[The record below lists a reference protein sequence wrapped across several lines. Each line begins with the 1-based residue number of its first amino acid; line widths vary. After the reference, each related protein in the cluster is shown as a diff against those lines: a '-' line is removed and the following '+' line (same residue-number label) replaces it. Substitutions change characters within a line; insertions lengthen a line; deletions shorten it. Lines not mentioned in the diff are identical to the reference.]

1 MTGSPSAFILAGMRA
16 ILSSLVL
23 TIAGNAPALH
33 AQVDY
38 NARIGVTWAT
48 ALLRDAVIN
57 EIEVRQKL
65 APTLV
70 LGAALPIAPLY
81 RAGLE
86 LALATSGYQSKET
99 GGTIVDLGT
108 VHTGSITLGLDGPIF
123 PGLRWRAGAGLL
135 RYWPTDEQG
144 IFLRGGTTRFLAG
157 AGIDYR
163 HPVLPQWDV
172 MASLRYDFHR
182 FTTDELQ
189 ARGFTQSQGV
199 QHMAATIGVARG
211 RR

>member
-1 MTGSPSAFILAGMRA
+1 MRA
-16 ILSSLVL
+16 AFAVHVL
-23 TIAGNAPALH
+23 ITAIMAGSVAPLR

-38 NARIGVTWAT
+38 NARLGVTWAT
-48 ALLRDAVIN
+48 ALLRDNVFN

-65 APTLV
+65 APTLA

-86 LALATSGYQSKET
+86 LTLTTSGYQSKET
-99 GGTIVDLGT
+99 GVPTLDLGSLRT
-108 VHTGSITLGLDGPIF
+108 SSLSLGLDGPVS
-123 PGLRWRAGAGLL
+123 PGVRWRAGAGIL
-135 RYWPTDEQG
+135 RYWPSERRG
-144 IFLRGGTTRFLAG
+144 IFLRGGTTRFLVG
-157 AGIDYR
+157 AGVDYR
-163 HPVLPQWDV
+163 HPVMAQWDI

-182 FTTDELQ
+182 FTNDELQ

-199 QHMAATIGVARG
+199 QRVAAAIGLARA